1 MPPLRTMIACDR
13 ARRTRAPAGLQE
25 PENAMKRYLAASLLL
40 SASLWVAGCQ
50 DNSATDG
57 KIAALNAKVAQLES
71 DMAEKG
77 TARGADDHK
86 AGADI
91 AALRAR
97 LEALELEKASLEKKL
112 AAQDEKLKAISPE
125 KLAELNKAIEE
136 LGGEV
141 AAKAASEEERFKE
154 FQAMAE
160 RREKERREKQQA
172 DMQARMADAERIAKE
187 NDIPF
192 DASDPMGSMRRIMSD
207 PELRKKAMDVM
218 RTEGRKQRNTNLGL
232 DERAAENL
240 NRIED
245 ETLKKIQDIR
255 TQSREGTLTPEQ
267 AQKDIQQTM
276 ADQDQQVKAV
286 LTEEQYKKYKENPTG
301 MGGMIPGMG
310 DWGQMIPGMGGGGSG
325 GGRR

>member
-1 MPPLRTMIACDR
+1 
-13 ARRTRAPAGLQE
+13 
-25 PENAMKRYLAASLLL
+25 MKRYLAASLLL
-40 SASLWVAGCQ
+40 TASLWVAGCQ
-50 DNSATDG
+50 DNSGTEG
-57 KIAALNAKVAQLES
+57 KLAALNSKVAQLEA

-77 TARGADDHK
+77 SGAVSGDNRSS
-86 AGADI
+86 AEI

-97 LEALELEKASLEKKL
+97 LEALELEKAGLEKKL

-141 AAKAASEEERFKE
+141 AAKSASEEERFKE

-172 DMQARMADAERIAKE
+172 EMQARMADAERIAKE

-192 DASDPMGSMRRIMSD
+192 DANDPMGSMRRIMSD
-207 PELRKKAMDVM
+207 PELRRKAMDVM
-218 RTEGRKQRNTNLGL
+218 RTEGRKQRNASLGL

-240 NRIED
+240 NRVED

-255 TQSREGTLTPEQ
+255 TQSRQGTITPEQ
-267 AQKDIQQTM
+267 AQKDMQQAM
-276 ADQDQQVKAV
+276 ADQDQQVKAI

-310 DWGQMIPGMGGGGSG
+310 DWGQMIPGMGGGPNG